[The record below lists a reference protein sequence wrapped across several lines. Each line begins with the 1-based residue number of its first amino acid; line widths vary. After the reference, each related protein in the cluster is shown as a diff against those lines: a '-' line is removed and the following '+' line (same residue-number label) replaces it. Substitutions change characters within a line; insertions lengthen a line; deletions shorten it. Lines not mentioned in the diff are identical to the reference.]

1 MLICNKVTAKPPE
14 PAMANTHTLTSL
26 VLLLA
31 ASLAAG
37 CAGPEPKAEWDG
49 LVRQPHARL
58 DAVFVRPD
66 TEGEIAAFRSVM
78 LDPVSVSFARDFD
91 PNRGTRS
98 LSRRVNADDLI
109 AIQEGLA
116 ALFRD
121 VFREELAAG
130 GYELIET
137 PGPETLRVTA
147 AIVDLFIS
155 APDTAMGTTRTYT
168 ANAGRMTLV
177 MELRDSVTG
186 ELLARAVDRRSA
198 RDSVV
203 WTINNRVTNT
213 AEARRAFRTWAAALR
228 QGLDE
233 LARRPG

>member
-1 MLICNKVTAKPPE
+1 
-14 PAMANTHTLTSL
+14 MANISIVMPLA
-26 VLLLA
+26 LLLV

-49 LVRQPHARL
+49 LVRQPNARL
-58 DAVFVRPD
+58 GSVFVRPEA
-66 TEGEIAAFRSVM
+66 EGEIAAFQSVM

-98 LSRRVNADDLI
+98 LSRRVDADDLI
-109 AIQEGLA
+109 AIQQGLA
-116 ALFRD
+116 TLFRE

-130 GYELIET
+130 GYALVET
-137 PGPETLRVTA
+137 PGPDTLRVTA

-155 APDTAMGTTRTYT
+155 APDTAVGSTRTYA

-186 ELLARAVDRRSA
+186 ELLARAIDRRAA

-203 WTINNRVTNT
+203 WTISNRVTNT
-213 AEARRAFRTWAAALR
+213 AEARRTFRSWAAALR
-228 QGLDE
+228 QGLDD
-233 LARRPG
+233 LARHAS

>member
-1 MLICNKVTAKPPE
+1 
-14 PAMANTHTLTSL
+14 MANTRTLIP
-26 VLLLA
+26 VALLLA
-31 ASLAAG
+31 ASFAAG

-58 DAVFVRPD
+58 DAVFVRPQA
-66 TEGEIAAFRSVM
+66 EGEIAAFRSVM
-78 LDPVSVSFARDFD
+78 IDPVAVSFARDFD

-98 LSRRVNADDLI
+98 LSRRVDADDLV

-121 VFREELAAG
+121 VLQEELEAG
-130 GYELIET
+130 GYQLVET

-147 AIVDLFIS
+147 AIVDLFVS
-155 APDTAMGTTRTYT
+155 APDTAMGATRTYT
-168 ANAGRMTLV
+168 ANSGRMTLV
-177 MELRDSVTG
+177 MELRDAVSG
-186 ELLARAVDRRSA
+186 ELLARAVDRRTA

-203 WTINNRVTNT
+203 WTISNRVTNT
-213 AEARRAFRTWAAALR
+213 AEARRAFRSWAVALR

-233 LARRPG
+233 LARRAN